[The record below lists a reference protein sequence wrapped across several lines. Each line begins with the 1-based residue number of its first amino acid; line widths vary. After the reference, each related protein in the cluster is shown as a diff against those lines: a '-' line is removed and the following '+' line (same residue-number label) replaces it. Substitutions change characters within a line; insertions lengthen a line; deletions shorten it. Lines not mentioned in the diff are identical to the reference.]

1 MRRFGLND
9 FLVDCTGRA
18 VDGVYSSVLSTE
30 ETELVGEDFMS
41 LLIAQFAEAVQQPD
55 SLSLVPGEIG
65 LRNLELQ
72 LQILQRV

>member
-18 VDGVYSSVLSTE
+18 VDGVSCSVLSTE

-41 LLIAQFAEAVQQPD
+41 LLITQFGEAVQQPD
-55 SLSLVPGEIG
+55 LLSLVPGEIG
-65 LRNLELQ
+65 QRNLELQ